1 MFAHGQR
8 TRQGTHRAD
17 RRSNAVAAR
26 VSRDELASA
35 SRPWRQTTAT
45 IAVKDIDRARRFYE
59 DVVGLTPLP
68 ATNRA
73 TAATWMVDDE
83 LDDTVRTL
91 KSKGVAF
98 EHYDMPGITRQ
109 GDVHL
114 TGKSKAAWFKDPDGN
129 IIALVG
135 R

>member
-1 MFAHGQR
+1 MLKDKDA
-8 TRQGTHRAD
+8 T
-17 RRSNAVAAR
+17 
-26 VSRDELASA
+26 
-35 SRPWRQTTAT
+35 PT
-45 IAVKDIDRARRFYE
+45 IAVKDIERARKFYQ

-68 ATNRA
+68 ADEEDVVPFKSGSSSILVYKSEFAGTNRA

-83 LDDTVRTL
+83 LDDTVKAL
-91 KSKGVAF
+91 KSKGVTF
-98 EHYDMPGITRQ
+98 EHYDMPGVTRQ

-135 R
+135 T